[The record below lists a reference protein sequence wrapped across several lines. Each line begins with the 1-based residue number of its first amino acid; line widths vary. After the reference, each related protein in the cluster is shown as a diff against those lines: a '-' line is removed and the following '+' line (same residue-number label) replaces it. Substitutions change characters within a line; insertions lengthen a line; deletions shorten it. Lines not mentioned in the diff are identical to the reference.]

1 MAIFNFNVD
10 EADNFSVDIHSLIET
25 DCASRYTYKVNAES
39 GDSIRFSLSQGFDNS
54 SYTILGVETE
64 FTSETT
70 IAYQKD
76 LYINFTILNS
86 GVSGVFTNVLV
97 SVDDDT
103 NNLHYEDRVT
113 RLNDSLRCGQVAGGI
128 TYDELTDTPDN
139 KTGNSLNLVRVNL
152 EEDALEYVDAGL
164 FVDLT
169 TSQNI
174 GGLKTFSDVVRMN
187 TSTDSGYELTV
198 GVANGSYS
206 IFAEGRVYVDG
217 DVRSTSITCNGIGEF
232 NAPTTTSGQK
242 TVLKIINNS
251 SADQTSAMTADIDFA
266 LQDDNTTSSTQARIG
281 IVGSSTGTQDA
292 ESGGKLVFYTSTA
305 SFSSPTLTERMTI
318 DDQGFVSVGA
328 AQNGYQMTIG
338 NKGSG
343 SIFAFGKI
351 FTSDNVYA
359 VGSITGSS
367 ISKVGG
373 TSSQFLK
380 ADGSVDS
387 NDYLRSDQN
396 DTSTGTITAT
406 NFILSSD
413 GRLKENVE
421 EVSDKSINV
430 DWKTFEMKS
439 NKGQKRY
446 GVIAQEL
453 EEVHPEFVRT
463 DDEGMKSVAYV
474 DLLIAK
480 IAELEARLAK
490 VENK

>member
-1 MAIFNFNVD
+1 
-10 EADNFSVDIHSLIET
+10 
-25 DCASRYTYKVNAES
+25 
-39 GDSIRFSLSQGFDNS
+39 
-54 SYTILGVETE
+54 
-64 FTSETT
+64 
-70 IAYQKD
+70 
-76 LYINFTILNS
+76 
-86 GVSGVFTNVLV
+86 
-97 SVDDDT
+97 
-103 NNLHYEDRVT
+103 
-113 RLNDSLRCGQVAGGI
+113 
-128 TYDELTDTPDN
+128 
-139 KTGNSLNLVRVNL
+139 
-152 EEDALEYVDAGL
+152 
-164 FVDLT
+164 
-169 TSQNI
+169 
-174 GGLKTFSDVVRMN
+174 
-187 TSTDSGYELTV
+187 
-198 GVANGSYS
+198 
-206 IFAEGRVYVDG
+206 
-217 DVRSTSITCNGIGEF
+217 
-232 NAPTTTSGQK
+232 
-242 TVLKIINNS
+242 
-251 SADQTSAMTADIDFA
+251 
-266 LQDDNTTSSTQARIG
+266 
-281 IVGSSTGTQDA
+281 
-292 ESGGKLVFYTSTA
+292 
-305 SFSSPTLTERMTI
+305 MTI

-359 VGSITGSS
+359 AGSITGSS

-480 IAELEARLAK
+480 IAELEARLEKAGI
-490 VENK
+490 